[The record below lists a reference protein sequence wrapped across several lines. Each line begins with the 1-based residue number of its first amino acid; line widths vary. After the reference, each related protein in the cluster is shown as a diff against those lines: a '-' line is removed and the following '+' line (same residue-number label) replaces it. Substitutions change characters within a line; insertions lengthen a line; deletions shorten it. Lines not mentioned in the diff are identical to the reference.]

1 MDPAAGS
8 PYCGTSHNA
17 FSFTVK
23 HFLITEIIPY
33 PHPTIVAEHRQAYM
47 VSGLILQKRSY
58 ITCRGEGCRM
68 KKDLLMWD
76 ETLFR
81 DPEVFEIDYVPEQ
94 FNYRD
99 DQIKELAFQI
109 RPAIRG
115 GRPLNTVCRGL
126 PGTGKT
132 TCVKKLFEEITTTT
146 KKVLPVYINCQ
157 IDNTKFA
164 IFSQIYRKLTGH
176 LPPPSG
182 TSFKTIFDAIARI
195 IMKDEIILLICLDDA
210 NYLLYE
216 NEINN
221 VLYPLLR
228 SYESFE
234 GTRIGVIL
242 ILSDMAVD
250 LSRSIDARVSSV
262 LCPTDIYF
270 PPYSEEEVRTIIS
283 ERIMQGFYPGAI
295 STDMVNLVVTQTLK
309 GGDLRVAIDLL
320 KRAALSAERKA
331 KRAIERD
338 DICGAYLMSQ
348 YLHLSFSLKSLKA
361 EEREIIKK
369 LAGLAKDKKDMNAGE
384 AYKTIKESTDISY
397 TRFYEMVKKFDLMRL
412 IDLEYRS
419 GTGEKGRTR
428 VISLRYDPVKVIEY
442 LA

>member
-1 MDPAAGS
+1 
-8 PYCGTSHNA
+8 
-17 FSFTVK
+17 
-23 HFLITEIIPY
+23 
-33 PHPTIVAEHRQAYM
+33 
-47 VSGLILQKRSY
+47 
-58 ITCRGEGCRM
+58 M

-109 RPAIRG
+109 RPSLRG

-182 TSFKTIFDAIARI
+182 TSFKTIFDAIARM
-195 IMKDEIILLICLDDA
+195 IMKDEIVLLVCLDDA

-270 PPYSEEEVRTIIS
+270 PPYSEEEVHTIIS
-283 ERIMQGFYPGAI
+283 ERVMQGFYPG
-295 STDMVNLVVTQTLK
+295 
-309 GGDLRVAIDLL
+309 
-320 KRAALSAERKA
+320 
-331 KRAIERD
+331 
-338 DICGAYLMSQ
+338 
-348 YLHLSFSLKSLKA
+348 
-361 EEREIIKK
+361 
-369 LAGLAKDKKDMNAGE
+369 
-384 AYKTIKESTDISY
+384 
-397 TRFYEMVKKFDLMRL
+397 
-412 IDLEYRS
+412 
-419 GTGEKGRTR
+419 
-428 VISLRYDPVKVIEY
+428 VISS
-442 LA
+442 

>member
-1 MDPAAGS
+1 
-8 PYCGTSHNA
+8 
-17 FSFTVK
+17 
-23 HFLITEIIPY
+23 
-33 PHPTIVAEHRQAYM
+33 
-47 VSGLILQKRSY
+47 
-58 ITCRGEGCRM
+58 M

-81 DPEVFEIDYVPEQ
+81 DPEVFEIDYMPEQ

-109 RPAIRG
+109 RPSLRG

-182 TSFKTIFDAIARI
+182 TSFKTIFDAIARM
-195 IMKDEIILLICLDDA
+195 IMKDEIVLLVCLDDA

-270 PPYSEEEVRTIIS
+270 PPYSEEEVHTIIS
-283 ERIMQGFYPGAI
+283 ERVMQGFYPGVI
-295 STDMVNLVVTQTLK
+295 SAEMVNLVVTQTLK
-309 GGDLRVAIDLL
+309 GGDLRVGIDLL

-348 YLHLSFSLKSLKA
+348 YLHLSFSLKSLKS
-361 EEREIIKK
+361 EERDIIKK
-369 LAGLAKDKKDMNAGE
+369 LAELANDKKDMNAGDV
-384 AYKTIKESTDISY
+384 YKTIRESTEISY